1 MGLHLKWK
9 GENMASLEKIQKVY
23 KSWDIMTKIAAIFVL
38 LSFISKTTIFVMTG
52 KSYMFLPWKAAK
64 DALKNLY

>member
-1 MGLHLKWK
+1 
-9 GENMASLEKIQKVY
+9 MASLEKIQKVY